1 MPKKKT
7 SSCYHK
13 VPSSPSLLLVMT
25 AVVAVVAIM
34 VASDILLLRTT
45 TTMTLTSRT
54 ASRASPA
61 VAVAAAV
68 GGVVVD
74 AYAYN
79 HHPTL
84 SLSTSSPRG
93 GGPVSSLGSTTETSL
108 LRKTSAIRVGG
119 RGQRILLTTIMSS
132 LSSSSDS
139 NDDDGGGGASG
150 DNDENL
156 NPVSPLAARDDAP
169 ALPIMG
175 QDNNDDGVEDE
186 ITASSLAVNGL
197 GEGNDDLSFASRFR
211 SSLGS
216 FFNPAQNQFDSALLL
231 VVLDVLFRRVFQA
244 SKISFPSSLGGMMIL
259 LAAMLSKGGN
269 NIYKALAPGA
279 GLLAKWLPVFF
290 VPSLITLP
298 LIDGSEIGGPIEVSF
313 LLRVQYNIA

>member
-1 MPKKKT
+1 MTTKKKT
-7 SSCYHK
+7 ISYHK
-13 VPSSPSLLLVMT
+13 VPSSPSQLTLLLVMM
-25 AVVAVVAIM
+25 AVVAIM

-45 TTMTLTSRT
+45 TTATALTSRT
-54 ASRASPA
+54 VSTAPLA
-61 VAVAAAV
+61 VVAATA

-79 HHPTL
+79 HHPAL

-93 GGPVSSLGSTTETSL
+93 GPASSVGSTSATSVL
-108 LRKTSAIRVGG
+108 LRKTSAIRGGG
-119 RGQRILLTTIMSS
+119 RGQRISLTTLMS

-139 NDDDGGGGASG
+139 NDDDGG
-150 DNDENL
+150 NDENL

-175 QDNNDDGVEDE
+175 NDDNDDGFVDE
-186 ITASSLAVNGL
+186 ITAYSLAVNGL
-197 GEGNDDLSFASRFR
+197 EEENDDDMSFASRFR

-216 FFNPAQNQFDSALLL
+216 FFNPTQNQFDSALLL

-244 SKISFPSSLGGMMIL
+244 SRISFPSSLGGMMIL
-259 LAAMLSKGGN
+259 LAAMLSRGGN

-313 LLRVQYNIA
+313 LTPSSIQYCSKD